1 MAEKKG
7 LTTMAIVWQ
16 VLRAVVAIGLIY
28 WMLRISG
35 VV

>member
-1 MAEKKG
+1 MAEKKE
-7 LTTMAIVWQ
+7 LTVMTIVWH

>member
-1 MAEKKG
+1 MAEKKE
-7 LTTMAIVWQ
+7 LTVMTIVWQ